1 MSPRVRYGG
10 GKDKGKDRRM
20 GRVGP
25 STDKLGW
32 EDGPFSL
39 LRPVLTRIVVLQA
52 LATVALAS
60 LFYLNWSMKPNAFEV
75 RVNAELLPF
84 SVGGVTLVGLIVG
97 AVLCTIPSIWDKLLT
112 NWKKVFGF
120 EYTTRRGLLIAMGI
134 VIIIALVAGLPN
146 FLWILMQLFIAFFY
160 LAALLFGVYG
170 IWRMKG
176 THIITSG
183 MFTIFTAL
191 SSPSPSL
198 QLWAV
203 LAFGLCFLLFMELS
217 SSAMRQYG
225 LAMEEFV
232 PVKFQTRMVDRYLLN
247 LGLFT
252 LLALG
257 LSLLALWARVALNF
271 VSPIYARQSLE
282 IQGFMGLLLPAAGAL
297 VLVVL
302 LRYAIDWRADRAI
315 RATSKDKKVLEGKSP
330 WAIARALLR
339 NEG

>member
-1 MSPRVRYGG
+1 MSPRVRYGEKKE
-10 GKDKGKDRRM
+10 KDKRSDG
-20 GRVGP
+20 GRIGP
-25 STDKLGW
+25 SGDKLGW

-39 LRPVLTRIVVLQA
+39 LRPVLTRIVVLQTLATMA
-52 LATVALAS
+52 LAV

-75 RVNAELLPF
+75 RANAELLPF
-84 SVGGVTLVGLIVG
+84 TVGGVTLVGLIVG
-97 AVLCTIPSIWDKLLT
+97 AILCTIPYIWDKLLS
-112 NWKKVFGF
+112 NWKRIFGF
-120 EYTTRRGLLIAMGI
+120 GFTTRRGLLIAMAI
-134 VIIIALVAGLPN
+134 IIIIALVAGLPN
-146 FLWILMQLFIAFFY
+146 FLWFLMQLFIAFFY
-160 LAALLFGVYG
+160 VAALLFGVYG
-170 IWRMKG
+170 VWRMKG

-257 LSLLALWARVALNF
+257 LSLLALKARVVLNL
-271 VSPIYARQSLE
+271 VSPFWAQQSLE
-282 IQGFMGLLLPAAGAL
+282 IQGFMGLLLPVAGAL

-302 LRYAIDWRADRAI
+302 LRYAIDWRADRAL
-315 RATSKDKKVLEGKSP
+315 RATSKDKQVLEGRSP

-339 NEG
+339 DEG